1 MITHITKENR
11 AKYVRLFAKAAE
23 ALKAS
28 NNTNYPEDFSISSL
42 EEYFQHIEELYILD
56 PQLIR
61 LPLDEEM
68 FDIDLNT
75 RQITI
80 PASFKKSGLG
90 VQGDDLAEV
99 VCFRSDRYFDA
110 TDLSQTF
117 IMIQWEAPSGKK
129 MVSPAYWKDVDS
141 ETDKLIFSWAITKE
155 MTSMPGL
162 LRFSVAFVDGQVVN
176 SEGNELDIQGL
187 EYRLGTLTS
196 SININAGLSLAQQ
209 GKIQYENRLNDLKN
223 RIKNTPILGGIIEGA
238 AAFAELLSYNG
249 FNWKSEKTFAN
260 IFEELVDDPTSP
272 EEETGLTLL
281 AISPNAGLIKY
292 QWFKEGVEEPLA
304 SGPGAIRYLPVTK
317 IKEELV
323 AEGVYFIKEGVED
336 FRYFDER
343 IDSLKV
349 DIDGVEVINPLLHE
363 RVAFLP
369 VEGPGTYYAKITN
382 KEGQKV
388 STLDTSDAED
398 NGSIGVAIIPAP
410 TEIDSVAI
418 VSATDIFDAENPVEI
433 TSVVSFPEDE
443 TIYKNLKYQWYL
455 NGEAIEGATEAN
467 HTVLEIGDYTLKVEN
482 HWNKAVSAE
491 VVSEN
496 VIKVYLAAAIPEIV
510 SFTADKLLT
519 EGSEFAVVGANLT
532 VIYKPINQTQATQY
546 VRWFV
551 SDSDL
556 AEDAEDV
563 WEPVLDE
570 DGEFVE
576 GAVYTPTKPGDYK
589 AVVHNVITET
599 NKQETET
606 KVIRVLELG

>member
-1 MITHITKENR
+1 MITRITKENR
-11 AKYVRLFAKAAE
+11 AKYVRLFAKATE

-28 NNTNYPEDFSISSL
+28 NSANYPEDFSISSL
-42 EEYFQHIEELYILD
+42 EEYFQNIEELFNLD
-56 PQLIR
+56 PQFIR
-61 LPLDEEM
+61 LPLDEET

-80 PASFKKSGLG
+80 PASFKKSGLA
-90 VQGDDLAEV
+90 VQGDDLAETV
-99 VCFRSDRYFDA
+99 YFKVDRYFDA
-110 TDLSQTF
+110 TDLNETF
-117 IMIQWEAPSGKK
+117 IMIQWEAPNGKK
-129 MVSPAYWKDVDS
+129 MVSPAYFQEVDS
-141 ETDKLIFSWAITKE
+141 ETDKLIFGWAITKE
-155 MTSMPGL
+155 MTSMSGL
-162 LRFSVAFVDGQVVN
+162 LKFSVAFIDGEVVN

-209 GKIQYENRLNDLKN
+209 GKIQFENRLHDLKN

-260 IFEELVDDPTSP
+260 IFEELVDDPTT
-272 EEETGLTLL
+272 EGEETGLTML
-281 AISPNAGLIKY
+281 AVSPNAGLIKY
-292 QWFKEGVEEPLA
+292 EWYKEGAEEPLS
-304 SGPGAIRYLPVTK
+304 SGPGAIRYLPVTE

-323 AEGVYFIKEGVED
+323 AEGVYFIKEGADD
-336 FRYFDER
+336 FRYFDEGV
-343 IDSLKV
+343 DSLMIDV
-349 DIDGVEVINPLLHE
+349 DGVEVINPLLHE

-382 KEGQKV
+382 KEGQRISV
-388 STLDTSDAED
+388 LDTSNAED

-410 TEIDSVAI
+410 TGISSVVIA
-418 VSATDIFDAENPVEI
+418 SETDIFDEENPVEI
-433 TSVVSFPEDE
+433 TSTVNFPEGE
-443 TIYKNLKYQWYL
+443 TVYQNLKYQWYL
-455 NGEAIEGATEAN
+455 DNVEIEGANDASYSVIT
-467 HTVLEIGDYTLKVEN
+467 TGDYTLKVEN

-519 EGSEFAVVGANLT
+519 EGSEFAVVGTNLT

-556 AEDAEDV
+556 EEDPEDI

-576 GAVYTPTKPGDYK
+576 GAVYAPTKPGDYK
-589 AVVHNVITET
+589 AVVYNIITET

>member
-1 MITHITKENR
+1 
-11 AKYVRLFAKAAE
+11 
-23 ALKAS
+23 
-28 NNTNYPEDFSISSL
+28 
-42 EEYFQHIEELYILD
+42 
-56 PQLIR
+56 
-61 LPLDEEM
+61 
-68 FDIDLNT
+68 
-75 RQITI
+75 
-80 PASFKKSGLG
+80 
-90 VQGDDLAEV
+90 
-99 VCFRSDRYFDA
+99 
-110 TDLSQTF
+110 
-117 IMIQWEAPSGKK
+117 
-129 MVSPAYWKDVDS
+129 
-141 ETDKLIFSWAITKE
+141 

-196 SININAGLSLAQQ
+196 SININAGLSIAQQ

-223 RIKNTPILGGIIEGA
+223 RIKNTPIFGGIIEGA

-249 FNWKSEKTFAN
+249 FDWKSEKIFAN
-260 IFEELVDDPTSP
+260 IFEELADDPTSP

-281 AISPNAGLIKY
+281 AVSPNAGLIKY

-304 SGPGAIRYLPVTK
+304 SGPGAIRYLPVTE
-317 IKEELV
+317 IKEELA

-369 VEGPGTYYAKITN
+369 IEGPGTYYAKITN

-388 STLDTSDAED
+388 STLDTSSAED

-418 VSATDIFDAENPVEI
+418 VSETDIFDEENPVEI

-443 TIYKNLKYQWYL
+443 TVYENLKYQWYL
-455 NGEAIEGATEAN
+455 NGEAIEGAIEAN

-519 EGSEFAVVGANLT
+519 EGSEFAVVGTNLT

-556 AEDAEDV
+556 EEDAEDI
-563 WEPVLDE
+563 WEPVLDK

-589 AVVHNVITET
+589 AVVHNIITET